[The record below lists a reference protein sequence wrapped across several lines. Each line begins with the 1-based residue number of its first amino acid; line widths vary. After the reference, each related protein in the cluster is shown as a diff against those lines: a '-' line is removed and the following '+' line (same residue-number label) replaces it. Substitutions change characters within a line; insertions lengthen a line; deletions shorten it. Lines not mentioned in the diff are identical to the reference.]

1 MFEFFEILT
10 VRLTVNVLKIWTY
23 KILTLKINQQ
33 KAETHSLPAAFLLH
47 YSAAKLDNIFEDVNG
62 PLALPGFLQSVHMQY
77 F

>member
-10 VRLTVNVLKIWTY
+10 VRLTVYVLKIWTY
-23 KILTLKINQQ
+23 KILTVKINQQ

-62 PLALPGFLQSVHMQY
+62 LLALPGFLQSVHMQY
-77 F
+77 V